1 MTVIV
6 EMPGSDSDQLRNLRA
21 WLVEEAGL
29 RGNVHLAARPPAE
42 HELGGSV
49 DLLQLV
55 LGSGGAAA
63 TAAGVVIAW
72 LNTRKAEVTVRI
84 RNGEREIEVTAKG
97 VRALR
102 VDELREVT
110 ARMAELLEPAEGD

>member
-21 WLVEEAGL
+21 WLVEEAEL
-29 RGNVHLAARPPAE
+29 RGNVHLAARSPAE

-84 RNGEREIEVTAKG
+84 RNEEREIEVTAKG
-97 VRALR
+97 VRSLR

-110 ARMAELLEPAEGD
+110 ARMAELLGPAEGG